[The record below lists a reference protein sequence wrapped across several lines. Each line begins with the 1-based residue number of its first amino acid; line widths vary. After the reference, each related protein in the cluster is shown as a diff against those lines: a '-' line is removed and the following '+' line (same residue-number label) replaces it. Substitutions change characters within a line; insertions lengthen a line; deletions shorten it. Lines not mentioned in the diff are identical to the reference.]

1 MKINLKS
8 FFMGIIFTMAFF
20 LFTGGLFM
28 PKHLKVSSIEIIDQ
42 GDNES
47 GYIVIK
53 NADGKLISYLGA
65 SQSNRGI
72 LTLKDQTG
80 NTKINISSNDNGGY
94 FQAKDQIGNE
104 SVYLNDFLNKT
115 SEEAEGVIG
124 CSP

>member
-47 GYIVIK
+47 GYIIIK
-53 NADGKLISYLGA
+53 NSDGELVSYLGVG
-65 SQSNRGI
+65 QSNRGI
-72 LTLKDQTG
+72 LTLKDQEG
-80 NTKINISSNDNGGY
+80 NTKINIRSNDNGGY
-94 FQAKDQIGNE
+94 FQAKDQTGNQ
-104 SVYLNDFLNKT
+104 SVYLDDFSNKT
-115 SEEAEGVIG
+115 SEESEGVIG
-124 CSP
+124 CP